1 MKNVTKLN
9 FICKD
14 KDFKTLT
21 TTQTTPPYLLEIEL
35 TIMANSAFKKYKEM
49 KKANVA
55 ELDLKNFKKA
65 HEYTFKRAIFLSER
79 WSNN

>member
-1 MKNVTKLN
+1 
-9 FICKD
+9 
-14 KDFKTLT
+14 
-21 TTQTTPPYLLEIEL
+21 
-35 TIMANSAFKKYKEM
+35 M